1 MSRAPATP
9 DPARRP
15 DPDDVGAYSSMLAS
29 KPLRIATFAL
39 VLLVFLPIVGGRV
52 MRWIEGHPLGL
63 TDGTL
68 ALLAAAIGGWGRG
81 LLRATSAG
89 PARNADALAAVDA
102 APSPV
107 DDLEAQALAAGS
119 PDDPIDDPIDS
130 TTDEGPDHGHDPGPD
145 PGPDDTDDD
154 GPDDPN
160 DHRTDDESDD
170 PYGDAP
176 HAR

>member
-52 MRWIEGHPLGL
+52 MRWVEGHPLGL

-68 ALLAAAIGGWGRG
+68 ALLAAVIGGWGRG

-119 PDDPIDDPIDS
+119 PDDPIDEPIDPP
-130 TTDEGPDHGHDPGPD
+130 TDEGPDHGHDDGPD
-145 PGPDDTDDD
+145 DGHDVGPDDTNDD
-154 GPDDPN
+154 G
-160 DHRTDDESDD
+160 TDDATDD

-176 HAR
+176 HVR

>member
-1 MSRAPATP
+1 LSRAPTTP

-15 DPDDVGAYSSMLAS
+15 DPNDVGAYSSMLAS
-29 KPLRIATFAL
+29 KPLRVATFAL
-39 VLLVFLPIVGGRV
+39 VLLVFVPIVGGRV
-52 MRWIEGHPLGL
+52 MRWVEGHPLGL

-68 ALLAAAIGGWGRG
+68 ALLAAVIGGWGRG

-119 PDDPIDDPIDS
+119 PDDPTDERIDETIDP
-130 TTDEGPDHGHDPGPD
+130 TPDEGPDRGHDE
-145 PGPDDTDDD
+145 GPDDGNDDGHDNGTDD
-154 GPDDPN
+154 
-160 DHRTDDESDD
+160 TTED

>member
-52 MRWIEGHPLGL
+52 MRWVEGHPLGL

-119 PDDPIDDPIDS
+119 PDDPIDEPIAPP
-130 TTDEGPDHGHDPGPD
+130 TDEGPDHGHDD
-145 PGPDDTDDD
+145 GPDDGHDD
-154 GPDDPN
+154 GPDDTA
-160 DHRTDDESDD
+160 DDGTDDATDD

-176 HAR
+176 HVR

>member
-52 MRWIEGHPLGL
+52 MRWVEGHPLGL

-119 PDDPIDDPIDS
+119 PDDPIDEPIEPP
-130 TTDEGPDHGHDPGPD
+130 TDEGPDHGHDD
-145 PGPDDTDDD
+145 GPDDGTDD
-154 GPDDPN
+154 GPDDTA
-160 DHRTDDESDD
+160 DDGTDDATDD

-176 HAR
+176 HVR